1 MTAAEDHVE
10 KKGGKKK
17 KKKKKKMDDD
27 DEDLNAMLAA
37 LRAEYIGKVPPG
49 EASKAEEAPKEDA
62 KKIKTNGKETA
73 EEKGDDEDA
82 NELGFEVVEDDGEVG
97 GTVKT
102 AAQKKKDKKMKKKIK
117 EKEEGEANKKKKQN

>member
-73 EEKGDDEDA
+73 EEKGDDKTR
-82 NELGFEVVEDDGEVG
+82 G
-97 GTVKT
+97 VKRFNT
-102 AAQKKKDKKMKKKIK
+102 STLISLPKFTRLMAV
-117 EKEEGEANKKKKQN
+117 N